1 MFDSYSMRQQKRS
14 YYVFAPRHNQTSV
27 THQTPL
33 VVVVVVVVVVLVV
46 VVAVQESIRPQ

>member
-1 MFDSYSMRQQKRS
+1 MLDSYSMRQQKRS

-33 VVVVVVVVVVLVV
+33 VVVVVVVLVV